1 MGGCFTKAS
10 PKVDKEISIPQN
22 PSAAPEVHDE
32 TSIPS
37 AAPEVHDETSIPQNP
52 SAAPEVHEEISIPQ
66 NPSGRGE
73 PTLDWATRLKIAV
86 GSARGLAYLHQDCHP
101 KIIHRDIKSDNIL
114 LDLNYEAK
122 IADFG
127 LARIFPDDQT
137 HIEATLAGTF
147 GYLDPEYAS
156 SGQLTDKSDV
166 YAFGVILLELV
177 TGHQSKF
184 TTSSSNTI
192 SLVHW
197 ARNQNYKG
205 IVDQRL
211 QNYSAEE
218 LERVVECAAACVR
231 WSRRSRPGM
240 IEVVRVLEG
249 SSSVDCLKKGS
260 TGISRASSSVAY
272 DPGHSVTSSVTR
284 SSTLDPSRLDRGSEP
299 TGSYHSTMS
308 NQDQGGNG
316 TGIPSNPINQLPHV
330 GRALYAAEADR
341 IRNWAE
347 SRARF
352 SFTDAMEMY
361 TENTWSQPAVWPAY
375 RQWCNGFNRIISFT
389 TACRY
394 SSFPKSS
401 TFTISPSAGCSWFY
415 CGLLLSLHR
424 ASAAPSGCTPAAPA
438 PTWSSRPR
446 TNTSKMLK
454 MATSVGKKLS
464 VERRK

>member
-1 MGGCFTKAS
+1 MC
-10 PKVDKEISIPQN
+10 
-22 PSAAPEVHDE
+22 
-32 TSIPS
+32 
-37 AAPEVHDETSIPQNP
+37 
-52 SAAPEVHEEISIPQ
+52 
-66 NPSGRGE
+66 
-73 PTLDWATRLKIAV
+73 
-86 GSARGLAYLHQDCHP
+86 Y
-101 KIIHRDIKSDNIL
+101 IL
-114 LDLNYEAK
+114 
-122 IADFG
+122 
-127 LARIFPDDQT
+127 R
-137 HIEATLAGTF
+137 
-147 GYLDPEYAS
+147 YLDPEYAS

-330 GRALYAAEADR
+330 
-341 IRNWAE
+341 
-347 SRARF
+347 
-352 SFTDAMEMY
+352 
-361 TENTWSQPAVWPAY
+361 V
-375 RQWCNGFNRIISFT
+375 
-389 TACRY
+389 
-394 SSFPKSS
+394 
-401 TFTISPSAGCSWFY
+401 
-415 CGLLLSLHR
+415 
-424 ASAAPSGCTPAAPA
+424 
-438 PTWSSRPR
+438 
-446 TNTSKMLK
+446 
-454 MATSVGKKLS
+454 
-464 VERRK
+464 